1 MLINSIDFAIFFAI
15 VLVAYY
21 TVARGTAA
29 RQNAWLLVASYAFY
43 GYADWRML
51 PLLAAATVVFFGL
64 GKAIA
69 SRRAS
74 SPTAASRLTAA
85 GIVAGVGVLW
95 YFKYLNF
102 SIQEFTA
109 LLRAIGVNANVAT
122 MKVVMPIGISFFT
135 FKLMSYVIE
144 VRKGN
149 MDACGSLTDFA
160 TYVAFF
166 PTIMSGPIDR
176 PAPFLGQL
184 QRPRRFST
192 ANASAGGLTILWGF
206 FMKMCIADRISPYTD
221 AVFNNCGSH
230 NSTTLIAASL
240 LYLMQMY
247 TDFAGYSCMAIGVG
261 RLLGINVTE
270 NFARPFFAQN
280 VADFWRR
287 WHMSLSSWLR
297 DYIYIALG
305 GNRRGKWR
313 TYANLLITFV
323 VCGIW
328 HGANWTYIMF
338 GTWHGL
344 WVAIDKAAS
353 GPRKRL
359 EARFGLAPRQ
369 AYRMARQLLTFL
381 LCAYGAMMFRA
392 NSLADIGTITRGMWG
407 NFGPLFTTAS
417 TQLFTV
423 GALSVCILLY
433 KEWRDEHIGP
443 APGHFMH
450 SRRRWVRTASAA
462 ALIVY
467 IALTGEVDGVS
478 FIYFQF

>member
-1 MLINSIDFAIFFAI
+1 MLINSIDFATFFAI
-15 VLVAYY
+15 VLVVYY
-21 TVARGTAA
+21 TVARSTAA
-29 RQNAWLLVASYAFY
+29 RQNVWLLAASYAFY

-51 PLLAAATVVFFGL
+51 PLLAAATVVFFAL
-64 GKAIA
+64 G
-69 SRRAS
+69 RA
-74 SPTAASRLTAA
+74 
-85 GIVAGVGVLW
+85 VLW

-109 LLRAIGVNANVAT
+109 LMRAIGVNANVAT

-149 MDACGSLTDFA
+149 MYACGSLTDFA

-176 PAPFLGQL
+176 PAPFLAQL
-184 QRPRRFST
+184 RRPRRFST
-192 ANASAGGLTILWGF
+192 ADISAGGLTIVWGF

-221 AVFNNCGSH
+221 AVFNNCGNH

-261 RLLGINVTE
+261 RLLGISVTE

-313 TYANLLITFV
+313 TYANLLVTFV

-359 EARFGLAPRQ
+359 EARFGLAPKR
-369 AYRMARQLLTFL
+369 AYRMARQLLTYL

-392 NSLADIGTITRGMWG
+392 NSLADIGTITRGMWC
-407 NFGPLFTTAS
+407 NFWPLFTTAA

-423 GALSVCILLY
+423 GALSVCIMLY
-433 KEWRDEHIGP
+433 KEWRDEHLAA

-450 SRRRWVRTASAA
+450 SRRRWVRLASAA
-462 ALIVY
+462 AMIVY